1 MKLLYIN
8 QLLQRYDSLRTQ
20 YKEKLEEI
28 QQLQIEVLAIIRD
41 IENRNNIKDI
51 NFIEILNFIETELF
65 FLQQKALKKL
75 IKKGGALWEI
85 LKSPL
90 LYLTI

>member
-1 MKLLYIN
+1 MRMLYLS
-8 QLLQRYDSLRTQ
+8 QLLQRYDSLRAN

-28 QQLQIEVLAIIRD
+28 EELQIEVLAIIKD

-51 NFIEILNFIETELF
+51 NFIEILNFISTELF

-75 IKKGGALWEI
+75 IKKGGE
-85 LKSPL
+85 
-90 LYLTI
+90 

>member
-1 MKLLYIN
+1 MKLLYIS
-8 QLLQRYDSLRTQ
+8 QLLQRYDSLRAN

-28 QQLQIEVLAIIRD
+28 EELQIEVLAIIKD

-51 NFIEILNFIETELF
+51 NFIEILNFIQTELF

-75 IKKGGALWEI
+75 IKKGGA
-85 LKSPL
+85 
-90 LYLTI
+90 

>member
-1 MKLLYIN
+1 MKLLYIS

-65 FLQQKALKKL
+65 FLQQKALRKL
-75 IKKGGALWEI
+75 IKKGGA
-85 LKSPL
+85 
-90 LYLTI
+90 